1 MTGPAVV
8 LAPLLARQV
17 ARWAERAAATR
28 LAGAPE
34 GPVAPDRQEPAMTV
48 VARPVPAL
56 DARRAVLARNAR
68 RAAAARRAVAALALA
83 SVLDA
88 AAS

>member
-1 MTGPAVV
+1 
-8 LAPLLARQV
+8 
-17 ARWAERAAATR
+17 
-28 LAGAPE
+28 
-34 GPVAPDRQEPAMTV
+34 MTV

-68 RAAAARRAVAALALA
+68 RAAAARRAVAALTLA